1 MGRIVIR
8 DPDFVD
14 DYCRPHPNGV
24 HGVYRLSYLG
34 TGVPL
39 SAVREQNVEITP
51 ERVKKTLDRLQE
63 RFPLGALGGYE
74 ILCTGRQLFAYD
86 DDPASGYASGIR
98 APGWIA
104 LSWRS
109 YEDLDDL
116 LAHELAHALADH
128 LSDTQMEYIWRE
140 LGQEP
145 GDRLDARWERRPQER
160 LAEYLSAALWG
171 TPIDSRVLAANDPD
185 PDEEVLA
192 RLRDLVAP
200 IFLPHGRARVTI
212 GDVPLIALRI
222 GSTTA
227 YVDGKPVELDVA
239 PVIVNGRTMVGV
251 RFVSE
256 RLGHRVDWEPKDA
269 VPEWVY
275 IYD

>member
-14 DYCRPHPNGV
+14 DYCRQHPNGI
-24 HGVYRLSYLG
+24 HGIYRLSYLG

-39 SAVREQNVEITP
+39 SAVREPHPEITP
-51 ERVKKTLDRLQE
+51 ERVLESLNRLQE
-63 RFPLGALGGYE
+63 RFPLGALGQYE

-109 YEDLDDL
+109 YEDLNDL

-128 LSDTQMEYIWRE
+128 LSDTEMECIWRE

-185 PDEEVLA
+185 PDEEMLERVREWA
-192 RLRDLVAP
+192 IP
-200 IFLPHGRARVTI
+200 ILGRCGYARVTI
-212 GDVPLIALRI
+212 GEQPRIVLTI

-227 YVDGKPVELDVA
+227 LVDGREVTLDVA
-239 PVIVNGRTMVGV
+239 PRIEQGRTLVPI
-251 RFVSE
+251 RFIAE
-256 RLGHRVDWEPKDA
+256 ALGHRVDWEPKPGP
-269 VPEWVY
+269 VQRVL
-275 IYD
+275 IY

>member
-1 MGRIVIR
+1 
-8 DPDFVD
+8 DFVD
-14 DYCRPHPNGV
+14 DYVRPHPNGV

-34 TGVPL
+34 SGCPL
-39 SAVREQNVEITP
+39 GPREATNQVTP
-51 ERVKKTLDRLQE
+51 ELVLDSLQRLQE

-116 LAHELAHALADH
+116 LAHELAHALTDL
-128 LSDTQMEYIWRE
+128 LSATQLEHIWRE

-160 LAEYLSAALWG
+160 L
-171 TPIDSRVLAANDPD
+171 
-185 PDEEVLA
+185 
-192 RLRDLVAP
+192 
-200 IFLPHGRARVTI
+200 
-212 GDVPLIALRI
+212 
-222 GSTTA
+222 
-227 YVDGKPVELDVA
+227 
-239 PVIVNGRTMVGV
+239 
-251 RFVSE
+251 
-256 RLGHRVDWEPKDA
+256 
-269 VPEWVY
+269 
-275 IYD
+275 

>member
-1 MGRIVIR
+1 MGHIIIR
-8 DPDFVD
+8 DPDWCD
-14 DYCRPHPNGV
+14 DYVRPHPNGV

-34 TGVPL
+34 SGCPL
-39 SAVREQNVEITP
+39 GPRETTNQVTP
-51 ERVKKTLDRLQE
+51 ELVLDSLQRLQE

-116 LAHELAHALADH
+116 LAHELAHALTDL
-128 LSDTQMEYIWRE
+128 LSATQLEHIWRE

-145 GDRLDARWERRPQER
+145 GDRLDAKWERRPQER

-185 PDEEVLA
+185 PTPEVLA
-192 RLRDLVAP
+192 RLRDLVGP
-200 IFLPHGRARVTI
+200 MLLSHGPARVTI
-212 GDVPLIALRI
+212 GDVPLIEITI

-227 YVDGKPVELDVA
+227 IVDGREVQLDVPA
-239 PVIVNGRTMVGV
+239 QIINGRAMVPV

-256 RLGHRVDWEPKDA
+256 ALGRRVDYEPKPGP
-269 VPEWVY
+269 VRRVF
-275 IYD
+275 IY